1 MAMHRQSLALSV
13 LTLLALAACGT
24 EPGPGTGSS
33 PADSGSGSGH
43 ESGTGSSPVDSGS
56 GSGGSGGSGT
66 VRSDARLTGIRW
78 EIESVTVGGKRSAAP
93 AGAHVE
99 IDAKGR
105 ASGNYGCNRF
115 TAEARLDGDTLTVEP
130 GTTTERGCEP
140 DIQQFEAL
148 LSQTFSGKLTVAAK
162 DDSLTLTTGKGG
174 AIALTAQQPPAPL
187 TGTRWRITTLVSGS
201 IASPLPA
208 GTANKAHLTFGKD
221 GTVQGALGC
230 NSFRGTA
237 DVSGTAIAFG
247 RLVTTRKM
255 CADPEMRLERA
266 LLDVLDGKRAAY
278 AITHHTLSLT
288 APDGKGLAASAPER
302 KGEEKKEEEAEG

>member
-1 MAMHRQSLALSV
+1 MAMHRQSLTVSV

-24 EPGPGTGSS
+24 EPGPGAGSGHESRTG
-33 PADSGSGSGH
+33 SGSGSG
-43 ESGTGSSPVDSGS
+43 SDGSDGS
-56 GSGGSGGSGT
+56 DGSGGSGT
-66 VRSDARLTGIRW
+66 VRSDSPLTGIRW

-115 TAEARLDGDTLTVEP
+115 TAEAWFDGDTLAVEP
-130 GTTTERGCEP
+130 GTTTEMGCEP

-148 LSQTFSGKLTVAAK
+148 LSQTFSGKLTVVAK
-162 DDSLTLTTGKGG
+162 DDSLTLTTAKGG
-174 AIALTAQQPPAPL
+174 TIALTAQPPAPL

-201 IASPLPA
+201 IASSLPV
-208 GTANKAHLTFGKD
+208 GTASKAHLTFGKD

-247 RLVTTRKM
+247 RLVTTRKV
-255 CADPEMRLERA
+255 CPDPEMRLERA
-266 LLDVLDGKRAAY
+266 LLDVLDGKRTAY
-278 AITHHTLSLT
+278 GITHHTLSLT
-288 APDGKGLAASAPER
+288 APNGKGVAASAPE
-302 KGEEKKEEEAEG
+302 KPAASAPEKKEEGAEG

>member
-1 MAMHRQSLALSV
+1 MAMHRQSLAVSV

-24 EPGPGTGSS
+24 EPGPGTGSG
-33 PADSGSGSGH
+33 SGSGSGH
-43 ESGTGSSPVDSGS
+43 ESRSGSGS

-66 VRSDARLTGIRW
+66 VRSDGGLTGIRW

-93 AGAHVE
+93 AGAYVD

-130 GTTTERGCEP
+130 GTATEMGCEP

-162 DDSLTLTTGKGG
+162 DDKLTLTTAKGG
-174 AIALTAQQPPAPL
+174 TIALTAQPPAPL

-201 IASPLPA
+201 IASSLPA
-208 GTANKAHLTFGKD
+208 GTADKAHLTFGKD

-288 APDGKGLAASAPER
+288 APDGKGIAASAPER
-302 KGEEKKEEEAEG
+302 KEDGAEG

>member
-1 MAMHRQSLALSV
+1 MAMHRQSLAASV

-24 EPGPGTGSS
+24 EPGPG
-33 PADSGSGSGH
+33 AGSGH
-43 ESGTGSSPVDSGS
+43 ESRTGS
-56 GSGGSGGSGT
+56 GSDGSGGSGT
-66 VRSDARLTGIRW
+66 VRSDAPLTGIRW

-130 GTTTERGCEP
+130 GTTTEMGCEP
-140 DIQQFEAL
+140 DIQQFETL

-162 DDSLTLTTGKGG
+162 DDSLTLTTAKGG
-174 AIALTAQQPPAPL
+174 TIALTAQPSAPL

-201 IASPLPA
+201 IASSLPA

-221 GTVQGALGC
+221 GTVQGVLGC

-255 CADPEMRLERA
+255 CPDPEMRLERDV
-266 LLDVLDGKRAAY
+266 LDVLDGKRTAY
-278 AITHHTLSLT
+278 GITHHTLSLT
-288 APDGKGLAASAPER
+288 APDGKGLAASAPE
-302 KGEEKKEEEAEG
+302 KKEEGWEG